1 MQALQFIISMRPAL
15 PYSIEKSC
23 LLATN
28 SEIRRWFNNKAI
40 RINGVFPG
48 WDDEVEFPI
57 NDLVFFPKS
66 VKRKTT
72 IY

>member
-1 MQALQFIISMRPAL
+1 MQALEFILSLRPMV
-15 PYSIEKSC
+15 PYSSEKPC
-23 LLATN
+23 TLATN

-40 RINGVFPG
+40 RINGEFPA
-48 WDDEVEFPI
+48 WNDDVEFPI

-66 VKRKTT
+66 AKRKTT